1 MKIQVAA
8 QGFAEG
14 DRLRAHA
21 ARRLHFALDRFAD
34 RVTRA
39 RVRLVDM
46 NGPRGGDDIQCLIQV
61 SGTGIGTLV
70 VTTVAADPHT
80 AIDRSA
86 KRIQRLVARVLDYRS
101 NRRGRSARSLRGIAR
116 AGRGAARGAVLG
128 SDWSLSA

>member
-1 MKIQVAA
+1 MKVQVAA
-8 QGFAEG
+8 QGLAEG

-70 VTTVAADPHT
+70 VTTVAADPDT
-80 AIDRSA
+80 AIDRAAERIHRMVAQHLDRQSKRRSHSA
-86 KRIQRLVARVLDYRS
+86 RADGEESEQV
-101 NRRGRSARSLRGIAR
+101 RGR
-116 AGRGAARGAVLG
+116 
-128 SDWSLSA
+128 